1 MLRTLIFVPGLLALL
16 LFSVRSTDAFQ
27 ALDERALNLADQQI
41 SAYIREVFQDC
52 EGHYW
57 FGTNGDGVARYDG
70 ASLAYFGA
78 EQGFAGAAVRGI
90 AQDSAGSLWF
100 VTDAGVTRYT
110 DGAFT
115 NYTDAHGLRD
125 TDGWSIFIDS
135 TDTVWIGTVQG
146 VARFDGTRFVPFDIP
161 RATVENPQPRFT
173 PTLVW
178 AIHEDP
184 EGHLWF
190 STDGEGLRKYD
201 GQSFTTFTTADGLA
215 GNNIRSIYRDRR
227 GDTWFGSTTGL
238 TRYDAAAFHTYTA
251 DDGVPDGWV
260 WTFAEDGAGD
270 LWIAVLGTGLVRY
283 DGESFTTFTHTSGL
297 SRSHVQSIYLDD
309 GNRLWLGCSG
319 GLYRFDNGALI
330 NITKDGPWPVMS
342 GAADHPLGA
351 FERMVDGEWRL
362 GSESGWSMFDRWQ
375 WGPGKRSIISQTYG
389 TDNEGDPWRVLRVYY
404 HEPQQGH
411 IALLGM
417 HRDIPGIGR
426 GLSEG
431 TISFDGDTAEGVF
444 DLHQSVSPTGNAV
457 HRKMALKWSFTA
469 NEHYID
475 TLLEESGRGFDTL
488 AEWKRVRSDDLT
500 PLPAVTEADAKPSG
514 PFDAF
519 TPLVGRDWH
528 STIESPSGESLRI
541 RTDVEWIPYVQAIRA
556 RISTQAE
563 GKEPT
568 AILEAF
574 LYRHPAA
581 GTLHALVLSSDG
593 TVYKGSLSVENSGE
607 LHFDLTS
614 SSGSQLLARINPNG
628 DTARTR
634 IWSTPN
640 TERTLLLDVHHHKQ
654 D

>member
-16 LFSVRSTDAFQ
+16 LFSVPSTNAFQ
-27 ALDERALNLADQQI
+27 ALDERSLNLADQQI
-41 SAYIREVFQDC
+41 SAYIREVFQDR

-70 ASLAYFGA
+70 TSLDYFGA

-135 TDTVWIGTVQG
+135 TDTVWIGTMQG
-146 VARFDGTRFVPFDIP
+146 VARFDGQRFVPFDIP

-190 STDGEGLRKYD
+190 ATDGEGLRRYD
-201 GQSFTTFTTADGLA
+201 GQSFTIYTTADGLA

-238 TRYDAAAFHTYTA
+238 TRYDAAAFHTYNA

-297 SRSHVQSIYLDD
+297 SRSHVQSIYLDRD
-309 GNRLWLGCSG
+309 NRLWLGCSG

-330 NITKDGPWPVMS
+330 NITKDGPWPEMKRTHES
-342 GAADHPLGA
+342 PLAA
-351 FERMVDGEWRL
+351 FERLVDGEWRL
-362 GSESGWSMFDRWQ
+362 GSGGGWKQVDRWE

-389 TDNEGDPWRVLRVYY
+389 TDNEGAPWRVLSVYF
-404 HEPQQGH
+404 HDPQQNR
-411 IALLGM
+411 IELLGM

-444 DLHQSVSPTGNAV
+444 DLHQSASPTGNAA
-457 HRKMALKWSFTA
+457 HRKMALKWSFTENA
-469 NEHYID
+469 HYTD
-475 TLLEESGRGFDTL
+475 TLLEDSGRGFATL
-488 AEWKRVRSDDLT
+488 AQWKRVRSDELT
-500 PLPAVTEADAKPSG
+500 PLPAVAEADAKPSG
-514 PFDAF
+514 PFAAF

-528 STIESPSGESLRI
+528 STIESTSGEALRI
-541 RTDVEWIPYVQAIRA
+541 RTHVEWIPYVQAIRA

-593 TVYKGSLSVENSGE
+593 TVYKGSLSSNRSDE
-607 LHFDLTS
+607 LRFDLRSTGRERS
-614 SSGSQLLARINPNG
+614 HATVSFEGAGPRLRVRSGTVSDR
-628 DTARTR
+628 
-634 IWSTPN
+634 S
-640 TERTLLLDVHHHKQ
+640 LLLDLQFSSHN
-654 D
+654 